1 MKFMNSMEA
10 SHMSTDAISQEGSE
24 TSTSEYT
31 RGGPCFRP
39 NVDIYELPDELVVL
53 ADMPGTKADQ
63 IDIQFE
69 DGSLTIHGRVANRRE
84 NQGALARQ
92 EYGVGDFFR
101 TFRVSEHIDVPR
113 IAAEYDEGILKLHL
127 PKVEAVRPRRIQVA
141 TK

>member
-1 MKFMNSMEA
+1 
-10 SHMSTDAISQEGSE
+10 MSTETTSPGGLEISTQER
-24 TSTSEYT
+24 T
-31 RGGPCFRP
+31 RGGTCFRP
-39 NVDIYELPDELVVL
+39 DVDIYELANELVVL

-69 DGSLTIHGRVANRRE
+69 DGALTIHGRVAKRGE
-84 NQGALARQ
+84 NKGPLARQ

-113 IAAEYDEGILKLHL
+113 IAAEYEQGILKLHL
-127 PKVEAVRPRRIQVA
+127 PKVEAVRPRKIQVA